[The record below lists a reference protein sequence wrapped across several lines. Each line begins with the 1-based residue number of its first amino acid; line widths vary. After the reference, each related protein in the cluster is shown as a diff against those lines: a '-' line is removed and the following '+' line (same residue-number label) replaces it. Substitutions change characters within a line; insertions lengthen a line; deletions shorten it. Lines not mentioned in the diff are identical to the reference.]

1 MLCIADLNFCIRSS
15 QGSWVSQSRLQHG
28 LGSGPAPITQ
38 DPASPVWYVTGDAS
52 VGRAAKGIAVK
63 QPDIIVNDVS
73 VSKVHVSLSVAVQ
86 DGPHPCLQVKGHQA
100 WAGLLLA
107 ILKGLPIVSPSW
119 YVTCFP
125 WSSGSRGFR
134 SAAASPRGPAAC
146 QTVHHTPHQS
156 TSPCLPPPAMGGLS
170 HRCPLPQASHGIS
183 GGLSWLARTVLH
195 CTGSGSSGAAAG
207 SARAK
212 RPKPSDPP
220 QTRDPV
226 GSPPEQSQP
235 QPQPQPQ
242 QPSQAA
248 VPAAGAAAAA
258 QSQEATGTEAFASC
272 IQILGGAVRGYKE
285 TGQPHTHAPGAVVV
299 CEACARA
306 PGTITPH
313 QLLVAVATCDWASL
327 RGVSTEAAKVVADMD
342 AAAAAKAAAAEATA
356 AAAAAAAA
364 AQMHTEDLTEEEEE
378 EEFRGDHAS
387 EVVAGVGRAAVA
399 LPFSAAASTRD
410 RHPASAAVPLK
421 RSAAAAVEEAVD
433 GPGSKRRRADAASA
447 AAAGPAPSGPVPACP
462 SMIPSSTCN
471 QSSVT
476 HNTAAAPVVP
486 VPDPSVPGRATK
498 AWRLANGTL
507 SQGKRHTHG
516 SPQVDVAV
524 SSEQAQHQQQHQ
536 QQQQQQRQ
544 LQAQEQKRKLDFSTV
559 RATPTASAAQ
569 SVQQLG
575 VCHEITTMPLVVHR
589 TLGQSPPRAGHHS
602 AGNGSAAGEVDFK
615 AFRKASAAT
624 PKPAPIRLTTED
636 QFRAHADNDA
646 YGREEEARKKRRK
659 QADNLFQTA
668 HGTAKRQR

>member
-1 MLCIADLNFCIRSS
+1 MVWAVDL
-15 QGSWVSQSRLQHG
+15 L
-28 LGSGPAPITQ
+28 PITQ

-125 WSSGSRGFR
+125 WSSGSREHI
-134 SAAASPRGPAAC
+134 PLPP
-146 QTVHHTPHQS
+146 TPSHGGAE
-156 TSPCLPPPAMGGLS
+156 PPLPPPASQSRHLRRSVLAGADRAAL
-170 HRCPLPQASHGIS
+170 HGIGFQVT
-183 GGLSWLARTVLH
+183 GGDA
-195 CTGSGSSGAAAG
+195 
-207 SARAK
+207 
-212 RPKPSDPP
+212 
-220 QTRDPV
+220 
-226 GSPPEQSQP
+226 E
-235 QPQPQPQ
+235 
-242 QPSQAA
+242 
-248 VPAAGAAAAA
+248 
-258 QSQEATGTEAFASC
+258 TEAFASC

-313 QLLVAVATCDWASL
+313 QLLV
-327 RGVSTEAAKVVADMD
+327 GVSTEAAKVVADMD

-575 VCHEITTMPLVVHR
+575 VCHEITTAPLVVHR
-589 TLGQSPPRAGHHS
+589 PLTAQWPPGAGHSS
-602 AGNGSAAGEVDFK
+602 AGDGSAAGEVDFK
-615 AFRKASAAT
+615 AFRKASPAT